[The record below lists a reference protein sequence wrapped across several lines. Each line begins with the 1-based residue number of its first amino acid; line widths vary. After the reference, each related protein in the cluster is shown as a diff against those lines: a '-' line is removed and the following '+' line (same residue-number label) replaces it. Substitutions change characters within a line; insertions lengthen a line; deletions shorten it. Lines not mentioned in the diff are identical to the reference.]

1 MQLHQTS
8 SSRSVT
14 LRLVVLYVI
23 CFQLPWHMLRFSVDA
38 PGAIAHVIHW
48 DFLKHLT
55 IGQRQCFQE
64 LLGKLALEVNAVVGT
79 LDVCNLA
86 EVSTWIGFQ
95 DHQPTI
101 LASPHSDQIQD
112 LRGQKAGALMPASKI
127 VLTISS
133 FQQQKHVSLSSLSS
147 NACLTAYDRVLCPPS
162 HSFVVPSRPTC
173 AWLFPV
179 PLCPSMRKPFLRMH
193 FLQGSRSPRNSDDN
207 TPIGVRP
214 AHDLS
219 GIAILAGKLGCQLST
234 LVIMQPA
241 FQRNP

>member
-38 PGAIAHVIHW
+38 PGAIALVIHW

-95 DHQPTI
+95 DHQPAI

-147 NACLTAYDRVLCPPS
+147 NACLTAYDRVLCPATHLWCPPDPCLALS
-162 HSFVVPSRPTC
+162 SSFVSINSFRD
-173 AWLFPV
+173 
-179 PLCPSMRKPFLRMH
+179 
-193 FLQGSRSPRNSDDN
+193 QG
-207 TPIGVRP
+207 VQE
-214 AHDLS
+214 
-219 GIAILAGKLGCQLST
+219 ILMIIHQ
-234 LVIMQPA
+234 
-241 FQRNP
+241 